1 MVAWF
6 PNYMLA
12 ACRRGW
18 QEASVEE
25 RCWLSAL
32 TCCCKAMYLRIARQ
46 ILESTTH
53 EVARLAIEDLHCLDA
68 MPWGAKDLHLAFGL
82 TEDFCRR
89 EDGAEFMLSR
99 CHQNADQVQELL
111 SISSSHSI
119 GVCTGGRG
127 LLCKRALTWNDL
139 ACDAWTLVT
148 IAFCAKMMARD
159 VRSLA
164 SLEQLHG
171 TLKAPKPSRLRSWP
185 CRKSFDELKS
195 VWAELDPRGRR
206 AIAELRAEMFW
217 YLQACDVAVVAVS
230 LLHLQRNGIHV
241 PVTMELLNNFRRS
254 SQLLSEVLHE
264 ETRLS
269 LSEAF
274 CERADALEFLRS
286 KAVWQTSQRNTI
298 YQAVFQCDWKQ
309 ACDWKGT
316 SGHPYPLVAGKGSN
330 YLDVERVAATLL
342 LDRLLYS
349 STLIATARADTTKHA
364 LEEVLRKQ
372 RSNEARQARKKR
384 KKQPLDKAPA
394 KGPPAS
400 HLSHKERY
408 LTRRLLEM
416 APSWDTSCLRVRW
429 TFLELEEED
438 DDMAPEASLY
448 FDL

>member
-1 MVAWF
+1 MAWF

-12 ACRRGW
+12 ACRQGW
-18 QEASVEE
+18 REASVEE
-25 RCWLSAL
+25 RCFLSAL
-32 TCCCKAMYLRIARQ
+32 TCCCKAMYLRIARE
-46 ILESTTH
+46 ILEAITH
-53 EVARLAIEDLHCLDA
+53 EEARLAVEDLHCLDA
-68 MPWGAKDLHLAFGL
+68 MPWGTTDHHVTFRL

-99 CHQNADQVQELL
+99 CHQNAIQVQELL
-111 SISSSHSI
+111 SITSSNSI
-119 GVCTGGRG
+119 GVSTGGRG

-159 VRSLA
+159 IRSLA

-171 TLKAPKPSRLRSWP
+171 ALKAPKPSRLRSWP
-185 CRKSFDELKS
+185 CRKAFDELKS
-195 VWAELDPRGRR
+195 VWAELDPQGRR

-217 YLQACDVAVVAVS
+217 FLQACDVAVVALS
-230 LLHLQRNGIHV
+230 LLHLQRHDIHV

-254 SQLLSEVLHE
+254 SPLLSEVQHE
-264 ETRLS
+264 EARLS
-269 LSEAF
+269 LSESF

-286 KAVWQTSQRNTI
+286 KAVWQTSQRNFI

-309 ACDWKGT
+309 ACDWRGEN
-316 SGHPYPLVAGKGSN
+316 SRPYPLVACKGST

-342 LDRLLYS
+342 LDRLLYY
-349 STLIATARADTTKHA
+349 STLIATARADTSKHA
-364 LEEVLRKQ
+364 LEEVLQKQ
-372 RSNEARQARKKR
+372 RSNEARQARRKR
-384 KKQPLDKAPA
+384 NKQPLYKAPA
-394 KGPPAS
+394 KDLAAS
-400 HLSHKERY
+400 RLSHKERY

-429 TFLELEEED
+429 TFLELEED
-438 DDMAPEASLY
+438 DDVTPQAPLY